1 MTFKTL
7 HAMHGSV
14 NPFGDYK
21 RYKTRKAV
29 VLDSLFV
36 KNVINLWFCLLKNYF
51 ATVNFRVR
59 GIDSISCQR
68 TSIVVEVA

>member
-1 MTFKTL
+1 
-7 HAMHGSV
+7 MHGRV
-14 NPFGDYK
+14 NPFGGYK

-51 ATVNFRVR
+51 ATVNFRASVLILYLLRLQALVR
-59 GIDSISCQR
+59 
-68 TSIVVEVA
+68 E